1 MSKKF
6 SISVDH
12 NALRQFP
19 FLDRLQKQQFPI
31 STLNE
36 VMYVLENRP
45 EGFKIELVYSVLKVS
60 LINVNRDTNDDYLG
74 LPKIEGQLKDLCDVI
89 RETTSYGTRGGVDPR
104 TQIYYSR
111 KSSILQGSN
120 LSDDALIA
128 PNYVSN
134 RGLRKRHPLDLVSTE
149 EVVKRRELANRHW
162 QEQKKEQ
169 RRKQQSSINSKIRNA
184 QDFLTRSNFDKKQ

>member
-1 MSKKF
+1 MNIPKKF

-19 FLDRLQKQQFPI
+19 FLDRLQKQQFPMT
-31 STLNE
+31 TLNE

-60 LINVNRDTNDDYLG
+60 LFNVNREGNEDYLG
-74 LPKIEGQLKDLCDVI
+74 LPKVEGQLKDLCDVI
-89 RETTSYGTRGGVDPR
+89 RETTAYGTRGGVDPR

-128 PNYVSN
+128 PNYISN
-134 RGLRKRHPLDLVSTE
+134 KGLRKRHALDLTSCE
-149 EVVKRRELANRHW
+149 EVVKRRELANRRW
-162 QEQKKEQ
+162 EEQKREQ
-169 RRKQQSSINSKIRNA
+169 RKKE
-184 QDFLTRSNFDKKQ
+184 RSNTSLKIDRAKDFFDKK